1 MIIACVLVLDYIPGS
16 GGWRVGSGGGGG
28 GGGGGLF
35 PGWCSIQL
43 LHKTACNI
51 TKKNFFLP

>member
-16 GGWRVGSGGGGG
+16 GGWRVGGG